1 MAKPPGTK
9 AKEKLKAKAKTKTK
23 AKAKTKDQENNET
36 TARKIWLAGL
46 GAYGKSLEDA
56 HERIDKASQDA
67 SRFFHD
73 LVDKGQSIE
82 DGGRTRIR
90 ERLSEARGRIDE
102 VRERISSARG
112 RQDGAADD
120 DTRSVEDMIGRVR
133 QRLGFG
139 DDPVQ
144 GRLDV
149 LARQVNSLARAVSG
163 LTHRGRRKAKN
174 AADEPAQRVVRT
186 SGTGERKA
194 KVIASRSTRG
204 ERGGTKAGAATGQAA
219 AGVRRRGAAGKT
231 TRRSPPDGGRG

>member
-1 MAKPPGTK
+1 MAKPPRTKAK
-9 AKEKLKAKAKTKTK
+9 AKEKAKEKVKAKAGTKAGTKTRTT
-23 AKAKTKDQENNET
+23 KAKTKDQESNET

-82 DGGRTRIR
+82 EGGRTRIR

-102 VRERISSARG
+102 VRERISSVRG
-112 RQDGAADD
+112 QQDEVADG
-120 DTRSVEDMIGRVR
+120 DTRSVEDMISRVR

-144 GRLDV
+144 GRLDA
-149 LARQVNSLARAVSG
+149 LARQVSSLARAVSG
-163 LTHRGRRKAKN
+163 LTRRGGRKAKN
-174 AADEPAQRVVRT
+174 AADEPVQRVVRT
-186 SGTGERKA
+186 SGTDERKA
-194 KVIASRSTRG
+194 KAASSR
-204 ERGGTKAGAATGQAA
+204 A
-219 AGVRRRGAAGKT
+219 AAGKT
-231 TRRSPPDGGRG
+231 AVRRSPPGRSRG